1 MSFVHLRLHSE
12 YSIVDGITRL
22 DAAVA
27 QAAADGQ
34 PALAL
39 TDLGNTF
46 GFIKFYKAA
55 RASGV
60 KALLGVD
67 AWITPEADRDQ
78 PQRVLLLAQNAQG
91 YRNLCSLVSRAWLTN
106 AYRDRGEMQ
115 FDWFLEEAES
125 ADAGTLLSHGLI
137 CLSGGR
143 YGPVGQLLMRRSAQ
157 AIEHAERQALRYQ
170 QAFGDRFYLEIHRAG
185 FDDDEALVRQTVAL
199 AVRCDIPVVATHPV
213 QFLRPEDFRSHEAKV
228 CIARGETLAD
238 PRRQRDFTAQQYL
251 RSQAEMQALFADIPS
266 AIENTERIAQRC
278 SLTLQLGTPQL
289 PDFPTPQGISLDAYL
304 RQASTEGLE
313 KRLSERFPDAAVRA
327 QKAPEYQARL
337 ALECDTI
344 IQMGFP
350 GYFLIVADFI
360 NWAKANGVPV
370 GPGRGSGAGSLVAYS
385 LGITDLDPLP
395 YALLFERFLNPERVS
410 MPDFDIDFCQ
420 EKRQRVI
427 DYVRSRYGSQAVS
440 QIVTFG
446 TMASRA
452 VIRDA
457 GRVLD
462 LPYNFCDLLSKLIP
476 VVQNKPLSLQEAREK
491 EPILAQREEKEDEV
505 RELLAVAGPLEDL
518 VRNVGM
524 HAGGVL
530 IAPGRLTHFC
540 PLYQAPGSVGD
551 EGVVSMYDKDDVE
564 AAGLVKFDFLG
575 LKNLTI
581 IQAAV
586 DTINRRQPEGP
597 PLRLESLNGFE
608 DPAAYQV
615 LKEANTT
622 GIFQVESQ
630 GMRRYLLKLAPDQFE
645 DIIAMLALYRP
656 GPLNSGMVDDFILR
670 KRGQQKIDYFHPD
683 LKECLAPTY
692 GVIVYQEQVM
702 QIAQIIAGYSL
713 GGADLLRRAMGKKKP
728 EEMAQQREIFIK
740 GALDKG
746 HSQALATRLFDLMEK
761 FAEYGFNK
769 SHTAAYAVL
778 TYQTAWLKSH
788 HTAEFMAATLS
799 ADMDDTDKVAFF
811 MADARANGVKVLA
824 PDINASNYRFEPVR
838 KKSEQSSEHDVV
850 QIYYGL
856 GAVRGVGESAVLNI
870 LSCRREAG
878 AFKDIFDF
886 CSRIDRRVVNKRA
899 IEALVKAGAF
909 DRLHQNRAQLLST
922 VGLAV
927 QAADQAQAN
936 THQAGLFGGLDGEDS
951 DAHKIEM
958 PKVAPWSERQQLLEE
973 KQALGFCFSG
983 HLFTPYAQ
991 EIRRFV
997 STPLNRISP
1006 SRDPI
1011 WVTGVV
1017 SQSRGQMTKRGML
1030 RIVEIDDG
1038 SAKLEV
1044 TIFSELW
1051 DRYRQVIKVDEP
1063 LIILARIE
1071 NDDFSGGYRGQATEI
1086 LTLGEARIK
1095 FSLGIRLRIAPDAA
1109 ASAALRGLL
1118 DPWRAPRSGC
1128 PIFLRM
1134 LRDGAECDIQ
1144 LPEDWRVRPEE
1155 EFMRLLT
1162 QHFDQES
1169 VEIIYR

>member
-1 MSFVHLRLHSE
+1 
-12 YSIVDGITRL
+12 
-22 DAAVA
+22 
-27 QAAADGQ
+27 
-34 PALAL
+34 
-39 TDLGNTF
+39 
-46 GFIKFYKAA
+46 
-55 RASGV
+55 
-60 KALLGVD
+60 
-67 AWITPEADRDQ
+67 
-78 PQRVLLLAQNAQG
+78 
-91 YRNLCSLVSRAWLTN
+91 
-106 AYRDRGEMQ
+106 
-115 FDWFLEEAES
+115 
-125 ADAGTLLSHGLI
+125 
-137 CLSGGR
+137 
-143 YGPVGQLLMRRSAQ
+143 
-157 AIEHAERQALRYQ
+157 
-170 QAFGDRFYLEIHRAG
+170 
-185 FDDDEALVRQTVAL
+185 
-199 AVRCDIPVVATHPV
+199 
-213 QFLRPEDFRSHEAKV
+213 
-228 CIARGETLAD
+228 
-238 PRRQRDFTAQQYL
+238 
-251 RSQAEMQALFADIPS
+251 
-266 AIENTERIAQRC
+266 
-278 SLTLQLGTPQL
+278 
-289 PDFPTPQGISLDAYL
+289 
-304 RQASTEGLE
+304 
-313 KRLSERFPDAAVRA
+313 
-327 QKAPEYQARL
+327 
-337 ALECDTI
+337 
-344 IQMGFP
+344 
-350 GYFLIVADFI
+350 
-360 NWAKANGVPV
+360 
-370 GPGRGSGAGSLVAYS
+370 
-385 LGITDLDPLP
+385 
-395 YALLFERFLNPERVS
+395 
-410 MPDFDIDFCQ
+410 
-420 EKRQRVI
+420 
-427 DYVRSRYGSQAVS
+427 
-440 QIVTFG
+440 
-446 TMASRA
+446 
-452 VIRDA
+452 
-457 GRVLD
+457 
-462 LPYNFCDLLSKLIP
+462 
-476 VVQNKPLSLQEAREK
+476 
-491 EPILAQREEKEDEV
+491 
-505 RELLAVAGPLEDL
+505 
-518 VRNVGM
+518 
-524 HAGGVL
+524 
-530 IAPGRLTHFC
+530 
-540 PLYQAPGSVGD
+540 
-551 EGVVSMYDKDDVE
+551 
-564 AAGLVKFDFLG
+564 
-575 LKNLTI
+575 
-581 IQAAV
+581 
-586 DTINRRQPEGP
+586 
-597 PLRLESLNGFE
+597 
-608 DPAAYQV
+608 
-615 LKEANTT
+615 
-622 GIFQVESQ
+622 
-630 GMRRYLLKLAPDQFE
+630 
-645 DIIAMLALYRP
+645 
-656 GPLNSGMVDDFILR
+656 MVDDFIKR
-670 KRGQQKIDYFHPD
+670 KRGEQAIDYFHD
-683 LKECLAPTY
+683 SLKDCLSPTY

-702 QIAQIIAGYSL
+702 QIAQTIAGYSL

-811 MADARANGVKVLA
+811 MADARANGVRVLA

-838 KKSEQSSEHDVV
+838 KKSEQSPEHDVV

-936 THQAGLFGGLDGEDS
+936 THQAGLFGGPDDDS
-951 DAHKIEM
+951 NAHKIEM
-958 PKVAPWSERQQLLEE
+958 PKAAPWSERQQLLEE

-1030 RIVEIDDG
+1030 RIVEVDDG
-1038 SAKLEV
+1038 SAKLEI

>member
-1 MSFVHLRLHSE
+1 
-12 YSIVDGITRL
+12 
-22 DAAVA
+22 
-27 QAAADGQ
+27 
-34 PALAL
+34 
-39 TDLGNTF
+39 
-46 GFIKFYKAA
+46 
-55 RASGV
+55 
-60 KALLGVD
+60 
-67 AWITPEADRDQ
+67 
-78 PQRVLLLAQNAQG
+78 
-91 YRNLCSLVSRAWLTN
+91 
-106 AYRDRGEMQ
+106 
-115 FDWFLEEAES
+115 
-125 ADAGTLLSHGLI
+125 
-137 CLSGGR
+137 
-143 YGPVGQLLMRRSAQ
+143 
-157 AIEHAERQALRYQ
+157 
-170 QAFGDRFYLEIHRAG
+170 
-185 FDDDEALVRQTVAL
+185 
-199 AVRCDIPVVATHPV
+199 
-213 QFLRPEDFRSHEAKV
+213 
-228 CIARGETLAD
+228 
-238 PRRQRDFTAQQYL
+238 
-251 RSQAEMQALFADIPS
+251 
-266 AIENTERIAQRC
+266 
-278 SLTLQLGTPQL
+278 
-289 PDFPTPQGISLDAYL
+289 
-304 RQASTEGLE
+304 
-313 KRLSERFPDAAVRA
+313 
-327 QKAPEYQARL
+327 
-337 ALECDTI
+337 
-344 IQMGFP
+344 
-350 GYFLIVADFI
+350 
-360 NWAKANGVPV
+360 
-370 GPGRGSGAGSLVAYS
+370 
-385 LGITDLDPLP
+385 
-395 YALLFERFLNPERVS
+395 
-410 MPDFDIDFCQ
+410 
-420 EKRQRVI
+420 
-427 DYVRSRYGSQAVS
+427 
-440 QIVTFG
+440 
-446 TMASRA
+446 
-452 VIRDA
+452 
-457 GRVLD
+457 
-462 LPYNFCDLLSKLIP
+462 
-476 VVQNKPLSLQEAREK
+476 
-491 EPILAQREEKEDEV
+491 
-505 RELLAVAGPLEDL
+505 
-518 VRNVGM
+518 
-524 HAGGVL
+524 
-530 IAPGRLTHFC
+530 
-540 PLYQAPGSVGD
+540 
-551 EGVVSMYDKDDVE
+551 
-564 AAGLVKFDFLG
+564 
-575 LKNLTI
+575 
-581 IQAAV
+581 
-586 DTINRRQPEGP
+586 
-597 PLRLESLNGFE
+597 
-608 DPAAYQV
+608 
-615 LKEANTT
+615 
-622 GIFQVESQ
+622 
-630 GMRRYLLKLAPDQFE
+630 
-645 DIIAMLALYRP
+645 
-656 GPLNSGMVDDFILR
+656 
-670 KRGQQKIDYFHPD
+670 
-683 LKECLAPTY
+683 
-692 GVIVYQEQVM
+692 
-702 QIAQIIAGYSL
+702 
-713 GGADLLRRAMGKKKP
+713 
-728 EEMAQQREIFIK
+728 
-740 GALDKG
+740 
-746 HSQALATRLFDLMEK
+746 MEK

-811 MADARANGVKVLA
+811 MADARANGVRVLA

-838 KKSEQSSEHDVV
+838 KKSEQSPEHDVV

-936 THQAGLFGGLDGEDS
+936 THQAGLFGGLDDDDS
-951 DAHKIEM
+951 NAHKIEM
-958 PKVAPWSERQQLLEE
+958 PKAAPWSERQQLLEE

-1038 SAKLEV
+1038 TAKLEI